1 MSQTGNNFLL
11 TFVQQTV
18 WTFRCVHC
26 STANLDTVIQATTFV
41 SFLLIKNLI
50 PLINS
55 PNVRRLPE
63 YSHYFMSTAGK
74 STSGQSAFLVLIFL
88 SISNHKQIFKSQ
100 THMNIIKVVL
110 DIYKN
115 CLRKG
120 SPRKLLNLP
129 RSFPQ
134 FRHLAVII

>member
-1 MSQTGNNFLL
+1 MNFSRIKDLATCIKKIAQGWSL
-11 TFVQQTV
+11 GSRQILKVDIKSYPTIPKYCWKTIYEGSVDYWHYMTRLSRKIYIRAV
-18 WTFRCVHC
+18 CIS
-26 STANLDTVIQATTFV
+26 STD
-41 SFLLIKNLI
+41 
-50 PLINS
+50 
-55 PNVRRLPE
+55 
-63 YSHYFMSTAGK
+63 
-74 STSGQSAFLVLIFL
+74 FL

-110 DIYKN
+110 DIYQN
-115 CLRKG
+115 CLGKG